1 MILNEIIK
9 VLEKKF
15 PVTNKEEWDNVGL
28 MIGRRQNE
36 IKKIQLSLDVTMET
50 IDNAIK
56 NGVDLIISHHPMIF
70 SGVKKINSDTII
82 GEKIIKAIEN
92 NIAVYSLHTNLD
104 STKDG
109 LNDYVGKK
117 LNLIDGKIIDEIN
130 ENESGIGR
138 VYSLDEK
145 IKFSDFLERI
155 KENFL
160 TNNLRVAGKNLDE
173 LLIKKVAIVNG
184 AGSSYWRK
192 AKKMGAD
199 LLITGDV
206 KYHEA
211 LDAMEEGFCIVD
223 IGHYESEHFFGD
235 IIKKELEEFEGIE
248 IIEFNDVPVFNKI

>member
-9 VLEKKF
+9 VLEKRF
-15 PVTNKEEWDNVGL
+15 PLTNKEEWDNVGL
-28 MIGRRQNE
+28 MVGRRQNE

-50 IDNAIK
+50 IDNAIE

-117 LNLIDGKIIDEIN
+117 LNLFDGKIIDEIN

-138 VYSLDEK
+138 VYSLGEK
-145 IKFSDFLERI
+145 IKFYGFVEKI

-160 TNNLRVAGKNLDE
+160 TNNLRVSGKNLDE
-173 LLIKKVAIVNG
+173 LLVKKVAVVNG

-199 LLITGDV
+199 LLVTGDV

-211 LDAMEEGFCIVD
+211 LDAVEEGFCIID
-223 IGHYESEHFFGD
+223 IGHYETEHFFGN
-235 IIKKELEEFEGIE
+235 IIKKELEKFEGIE
-248 IIEFNDVPVFNKI
+248 IIEFNDIPVFNKI